1 MDSAVPGDTVKVCGI
16 VKVADADENK
26 GWSKEKSMFLLYILA
41 NSVEKSKDD
50 QKISESDEIPAEF
63 TLKASGNTE
72 H

>member
-1 MDSAVPGDTVKVCGI
+1 
-16 VKVADADENK
+16 
-26 GWSKEKSMFLLYILA
+26 MFLLYILA